1 MATFRD
7 RLEEALQIRG
17 ISPAELSRIS
27 GVNEGA
33 ISQYRSGAYK
43 ASQRSLEKL
52 SKALRVSIPWLMGGD
67 VPMETPAEL
76 RTDFDVFAV
85 NGVSQLPKMR
95 SIPLVGSIAC
105 GQPLL
110 AEQNIEGYA
119 GVPED
124 IHADFALRCKGDSMI
139 GARIYDGDIVY
150 IRQQPDVEDGE
161 IAAVLIDNEATLKRV
176 YKIGSDRLELR
187 AENPS
192 FATLRYQG
200 EELNTVRIMG
210 KAVYFTSMVR

>member
-1 MATFRD
+1 MDTVAN
-7 RLEEALQIRG
+7 RLRYAMTVRG
-17 ISPAELSRIS
+17 ISQSELVRLTDIGKSSIS
-27 GVNEGA
+27 T
-33 ISQYRSGAYK
+33 YLSGAYEPK
-43 ASQRSLEKL
+43 QRNIYKL
-52 SKALRVSIPWLMGGD
+52 AHALRVNEAWLMGHD
-67 VPMETPAEL
+67 VPMETTTVQQP
-76 RTDFDVFAV
+76 DFNIFSIP
-85 NGVSQLPKMR
+85 GVEMLPKVNKVP
-95 SIPLVGSIAC
+95 IVGTIAC

-110 AEQNIEGYA
+110 AEQNVEGYA

-210 KAVYFTSMVR
+210 KAVYFTSLVR